1 MRQWKEDLEMTGNK
15 IFAIIEIFTTILEN
29 ILVQISNQ
37 ETRKVKHSDQRH
49 SYFLTNARV
58 ELGLP

>member
-1 MRQWKEDLEMTGNK
+1 MTGTK
-15 IFAIIEIFTTILEN
+15 IFAIKEIFTNILEN
-29 ILVQISNQ
+29 ILVQISNR